1 MNDRRGR
8 RVSLP
13 VPVLV
18 LAGIAGLFFALPLV
32 GLLWRAPWTR
42 AWGYLTEHD
51 SLLALR
57 LSLIC
62 SLWATLL
69 SIVFGVPLA
78 WLLAR
83 VAFPG
88 RSVLRARCA
97 CSRSSCPL
105 SSVASHCSSPSA
117 AAVLSGNTSIAGL
130 ISGFPSQP
138 PAWSL
143 LKRSWRCRS
152 W

>member
-1 MNDRRGR
+1 MPDRRSSRNTDSSPRDLGTVTSHR
-8 RVSLP
+8 GKRVSLP
-13 VPVLV
+13 IPVLV
-18 LAGIAGLFFALPLV
+18 LASIAGLFFALPLV
-32 GLLWRAPWTR
+32 GLLWRAPWSR

-69 SIVFGVPLA
+69 SVAFGVPLA

-88 RSVLRARCA
+88 RSVLRALCM
-97 CSRSSCPL
+97 L
-105 SSVASHCSSPSA
+105 SLVLPPVVGGVALFFA
-117 AAVLSGNTSIAGL
+117 LGRRGL
-130 ISGFPSQP
+130 VGQ
-138 PAWSL
+138 
-143 LKRSWRCRS
+143 
-152 W
+152 